1 MSSHLK
7 KHVVTLHGKDFI
19 IFYDDRLTTLTEV
32 KKKMR
37 NHLIKYLKEM
47 KQTKLL

>member
-19 IFYDDRLTTLTEV
+19 IFYDDRITNITEV
-32 KKKMR
+32 KNKMR
-37 NHLIKYLKEM
+37 KHLVKYLKDM

>member
-7 KHVVTLHGKDFI
+7 KYVQTLHGKDFI
-19 IFYDDRLTTLTEV
+19 IFYDDRLTTIEEV

-37 NHLIKYLKEM
+37 NHLNKYLQKR